1 MDTGRGL
8 RPREIAQGS
17 SDPASLK
24 QKPWPVTAPVTSG
37 SCHPPPS
44 PRPAPQNKAM
54 AFATTQHQPGRQKA
68 RAGVPGPGPAPL
80 RPPLGSSLRWGQ
92 PCLPASLLEAKDS
105 LVCKGPAC
113 LAVLEEGFLFS
124 LCWAWSGKV
133 VASCP
138 FLGVLTQEQE
148 GGTGGRMQAGDP
160 AGDPGPWAPW
170 C

>member
-54 AFATTQHQPGRQKA
+54 AFATTQHQPG
-68 RAGVPGPGPAPL
+68 
-80 RPPLGSSLRWGQ
+80 
-92 PCLPASLLEAKDS
+92 
-105 LVCKGPAC
+105 
-113 LAVLEEGFLFS
+113 
-124 LCWAWSGKV
+124 
-133 VASCP
+133 
-138 FLGVLTQEQE
+138 
-148 GGTGGRMQAGDP
+148 
-160 AGDPGPWAPW
+160 
-170 C
+170 